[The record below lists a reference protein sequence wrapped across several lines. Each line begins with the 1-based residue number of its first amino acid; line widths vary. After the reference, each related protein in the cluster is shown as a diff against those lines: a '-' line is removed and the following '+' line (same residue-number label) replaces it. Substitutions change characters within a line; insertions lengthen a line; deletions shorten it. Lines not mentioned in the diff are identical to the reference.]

1 MPLPEIQLDDRNF
14 EAIVA
19 DARRRI
25 PGYTPE
31 WTDLNESD
39 PGIALV
45 QLFAWLSEMIIWR
58 LNRVPEK
65 NFIKFLELIGVQLH
79 PPAPARAELTFKLSA
94 KDLPDAV
101 LVPQGTRVSLADQ
114 VDGQTVIFETD
125 DNLYAVGA
133 ELAALQSF
141 DSAQFQLLT
150 EANRVEGKFFYPLG
164 QKPQKDSAFYLG
176 FDRAFPPGR
185 FTLTIHAYTA
195 GRIAE
200 GKGIPANFEI
210 PPPPVVGVWEYW
222 AGDQAKWRR
231 LSVVDDTTGSLT
243 LTGRLVFESP
253 AAPVAVKLGLLRTD
267 QDKPLFWFRF
277 RIADVLGSGYPIPPQ
292 LEDVLLN
299 TVSATNAVTV
309 TDELLGASDGSP
321 NQSFP
326 LANAP
331 VLLERFDLQVDEGD
345 GFKSWK
351 RVEDF
356 AASGREDRHY
366 TLDPS
371 KGVVYFG
378 DGEQGKIPER
388 LTQPSRPNEDLPNIK
403 AAIYRWGGGARGN
416 AGAKKIT
423 SLQSTVPYVESVT
436 NLRPSFGG
444 QDEESV
450 EDAKLRAPA
459 AIRTQSRAVTAGDF
473 EFLARQT
480 PGGRI
485 QRAHALP
492 MRHPDFQPIRPAGAG
507 IAAADIPVPGVVTVV
522 VIPESLPNDP
532 NPMPNEDTLK
542 LVASWLDRH
551 KLITTE
557 VFAAAPKY
565 RRVEIE
571 AEVKALPT
579 ALSGQL
585 ADALEKLL
593 LDYFHPLRGG
603 ADGTGWAFGGTISFS
618 EIYRRIL
625 NTPGVARVEG
635 SAVTI
640 FVDGQRMPPC
650 QDISLNPD
658 ELVYS
663 TDHKIIVSYV

>member
-1 MPLPEIQLDDRNF
+1 VPLPEIQLDDRNF
-14 EAIVA
+14 ETIVA

-39 PGIALV
+39 PGIVLV

-65 NFIKFLELIGVQLH
+65 NFIKFLELIDVKLR

-94 KDLPDAV
+94 KDLPFAV
-101 LVPQGTRVSLADQ
+101 PIPQGTRVSLVDQ
-114 VDGQTVIFETD
+114 VDGQQVIFETE
-125 DNLYAVGA
+125 DNLNAVGV
-133 ELAALQSF
+133 ELTALQSF
-141 DSAQFQLLT
+141 DGAQFQLLT

-164 QKPQKDSAFYLG
+164 RRPQKDSALYLG

-200 GKGIPANFEI
+200 GKGIPADSAT

-243 LTGRLVFESP
+243 NTGTLVFESP
-253 AAPVAVKLGLLRTD
+253 ATAAVAVKLGLLRTD

-277 RIADVLGSGYPIPPQ
+277 RIAETLGSGYPIPPQ

-309 TDELLGASDGSP
+309 NDELLGASNGMP

-356 AASGREDRHY
+356 AKSGREDRRY
-366 TLDPS
+366 TLDPAR
-371 KGVVYFG
+371 GVVYFG
-378 DGEQGKIPER
+378 DGKQGKIPER
-388 LTQPSRPNEDLPNIK
+388 LTEPSRPNEDLPNIK
-403 AAIYRWGGGARGN
+403 VATYRWGGGARGN
-416 AGAKKIT
+416 AGAKKIN
-423 SLQSTVPYVESVT
+423 SLESTVPYVESVT

-444 QDEESV
+444 QDEESL
-450 EDAKLRAPA
+450 EEARRRAPEV
-459 AIRTQSRAVTAGDF
+459 IRTRSRAVTAEDF
-473 EFLARQT
+473 EFLASQA
-480 PGGRI
+480 PGGHIR
-485 QRAHALP
+485 RAHALP

-507 IAAADIPVPGVVTVV
+507 IAASDIPVPGVVTVV
-522 VIPESLPNDP
+522 VIPESLDDP
-532 NPMPNEDTLK
+532 KPMPNEETLK
-542 LVASWLDRH
+542 LVAQWLDQH

-571 AEVKALPT
+571 ARVKARPT
-579 ALSGQL
+579 ALSGQVAEEL
-585 ADALEKLL
+585 KKMLL
-593 LDYFHPLRGG
+593 NYFHPLRGG
-603 ADGTGWAFGGTISFS
+603 KDGIGWEFGGTISFS
-618 EIYRRIL
+618 EVYRRIL
-625 NTPGVARVEG
+625 NTPGVAQVEG

-640 FVDGQRMPPC
+640 FVDDQRTPPC
-650 QDISLNPD
+650 QDIPINKD